1 MTRPDTFLLSSARG
15 AVRWCRVR
23 PMAVDVVFAAMIGLV
38 AFAEVDAATKSSE
51 RETDSLAYLLTAVG
65 AASLIWR
72 RVAPL
77 TVLAVMT
84 VVLSTFWLLGYGS
97 FQAVLGLPAI
107 YSATVHGENRRHT
120 WLAVS
125 ASIAVMFTVASFT
138 VLDGQDGFSGPNAV
152 SMAAYLVSAAAVGV
166 VIRNRQLIFVDLE
179 DRADRAEAERL
190 TAAQRAVARERIR
203 IAREMH
209 DVVAHGMSVI
219 TVQASAA
226 QAIVH
231 SDPYAAAESLA
242 QIETVGRESLNEMRR
257 MLGVLRSGDDET
269 SAFEPQP
276 GLGEMRSLIN
286 HCTDAGVPTEL
297 TVTGSERDLPAGV
310 GLAAYRLVQEAL
322 TNVLKHA
329 GTAAHADVRL
339 DYTDHTLQIEVV
351 DDGRGAVSS
360 LGSTGGGN
368 GQIGMRERVDVY
380 GGEFSAQPSPG
391 GGYRVRAVLPIETAL
406 SRPGISDADAQPTRS
421 ST

>member
-1 MTRPDTFLLSSARG
+1 MTRPDALLLRSARG
-15 AVRWCRVR
+15 AVRWCRAR
-23 PMAVDVVFAAMIGLV
+23 PMAVDAVFAAIIGVLAV
-38 AFAEVDAATKSSE
+38 AEVASSTNFGE
-51 RETDSLAYLLTAVG
+51 REPDALAYVLTAAG

-72 RVAPL
+72 RVTPL

-107 YSATVHGENRRHT
+107 YSATAHGEDRRRT
-120 WLAVS
+120 WLTVS
-125 ASIAVMFTVASFT
+125 ASMAVMFTAAGVS
-138 VLDGQDGFSGPNAV
+138 VLNAPDGFSESNAV
-152 SMAAYLVSAAAVGV
+152 SMMAYLGGAAAVGV
-166 VIRNRQLIFVDLE
+166 VIRNRQRIFVDLE
-179 DRADRAEAERL
+179 DRADRAETERL
-190 TAAQRAVARERIR
+190 AEAQRAVARERIR

-209 DVVAHGMSVI
+209 DVIAHGMSVI
-219 TVQASAA
+219 TVQAAAA
-226 QAIVH
+226 QAIVQ
-231 SDPYAAAESLA
+231 SNPDAAAESLA

-269 SAFEPQP
+269 SPFEPQP
-276 GLGEMRSLIN
+276 GLGEMRNLVN

-297 TVTGSERDLPAGV
+297 TVTGSERDLPAGI

-329 GTAAHADVRL
+329 GTSAHADVRL
-339 DYTDHTLQIEVV
+339 DYTDDTLEIEVV

-360 LGSTGGGN
+360 LGSSGGGN
-368 GQIGMRERVDVY
+368 GLIGMRARVDVY
-380 GGEFSAQPSPG
+380 DGEFSARPKPG
-391 GGYRVRAVLPIETAL
+391 GGYRVLAVLPIELTID
-406 SRPGISDADAQPTRS
+406 RPGISSADTQPTRS

>member
-1 MTRPDTFLLSSARG
+1 
-15 AVRWCRVR
+15 
-23 PMAVDVVFAAMIGLV
+23 MAVDVVFAAFIGVL
-38 AFAEVDAATKSSE
+38 AFAEASSASIGE
-51 RETDSLAYLLTAVG
+51 RESDAQAYLLVAVG

-77 TVLAVMT
+77 TVLIVMT

-97 FQAVLGLPAI
+97 FQSVLGLPAV
-107 YSATVHGENRRHT
+107 YSATVHGENRHRT
-120 WLAVS
+120 WLTVA
-125 ASIAVMFTVASFT
+125 ASIAVLLTAAS
-138 VLDGQDGFSGPNAV
+138 VSILDDADGFMWSNAV
-152 SMAAYLVSAAAVGV
+152 SMVAYLGGAAAVGV
-166 VIRNRQLIFVDLE
+166 VIRNRQQIFVDLE
-179 DRADRAEAERL
+179 DRADRAESERL
-190 TAAQRAVARERIR
+190 AEAQRAVARERIR

-209 DVVAHGMSVI
+209 DVVAHGMSVM
-219 TVQASAA
+219 TVQSSAA

-231 SDPYAAAESLA
+231 SDPDAAAESLA

-269 SAFEPQP
+269 STFEPQP
-276 GLGEMRSLIN
+276 GLGEMRGLVN
-286 HCTDAGVPTEL
+286 HCTDAGVQTEL

-329 GTAAHADVRL
+329 GASAHADVRL
-339 DYTDHTLQIEVV
+339 DYTDDALEIEVV

-360 LGSTGGGN
+360 LSSTGGGN
-368 GQIGMRERVDVY
+368 GLIGMRERVEIY

-391 GGYRVRAVLPIETAL
+391 GGYCVRATLPIETAL
-406 SRPGISDADAQPTRS
+406 GRPSISDADAQPTRS

>member
-1 MTRPDTFLLSSARG
+1 LLA
-15 AVRWCRVR
+15 
-23 PMAVDVVFAAMIGLV
+23 I
-38 AFAEVDAATKSSE
+38 AEVASGTNSHKQEPDA
-51 RETDSLAYLLTAVG
+51 LAYVLTAAG

-72 RVAPL
+72 RVTPL
-77 TVLAVMT
+77 TVLAVIT
-84 VVLSTFWLLGYGS
+84 VVLSTYWLLGYGS
-97 FQAVLGLPAI
+97 FQAVLGLPAV
-107 YSATVHGENRRHT
+107 YSATAHGEDRRRT
-120 WLAVS
+120 WQTVS
-125 ASIAVMFTVASFT
+125 ASMVVMFAAASAS
-138 VLDGQDGFSGPNAV
+138 VLYGPDGFSESNAV
-152 SMAAYLVSAAAVGV
+152 SMAAYLGAAAAVGV
-166 VIRNRQLIFVDLE
+166 VIRNRQQIFFDLE

-231 SDPYAAAESLA
+231 SDPDAAAESLA

-257 MLGVLRSGDDET
+257 MLGVLRSGDDESST
-269 SAFEPQP
+269 FEPQP
-276 GLGEMRSLIN
+276 GLREMRSLVN

-297 TVTGSERDLPAGV
+297 TVTGSERELSAGV

-329 GTAAHADVRL
+329 GTSARADVRL
-339 DYTDHTLQIEVV
+339 DYTDDALQIEVV

-360 LGSTGGGN
+360 LDSTGGGN
-368 GQIGMRERVDVY
+368 GLIGMRERVDVY

-391 GGYRVRAVLPIETAL
+391 GGYRVRAALPIETAL